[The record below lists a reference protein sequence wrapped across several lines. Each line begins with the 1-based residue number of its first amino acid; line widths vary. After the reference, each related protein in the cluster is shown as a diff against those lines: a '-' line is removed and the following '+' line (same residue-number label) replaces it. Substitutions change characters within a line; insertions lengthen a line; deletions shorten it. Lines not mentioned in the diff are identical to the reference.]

1 MNGEAMRIQRA
12 LARAGIASR
21 RKAEELIAAGRV
33 KVNGVLA
40 KTGQSVTIGKDV
52 ITVDG
57 ERVGAPP
64 PVQWIVLN
72 KPSGVLT
79 TASDPGG
86 RTTVFDLVK
95 PAPGLTY
102 VGRLDY
108 MTEGL
113 LLLTTDGDA
122 AHALTHPST
131 GVERTYV
138 ATVRGNAPA
147 AVVQAKRGVEL
158 DDGLV
163 RPDFVEAT
171 PLGDRTWALELSI
184 SEGRNRE
191 IRRLCEAL
199 GLEVLR
205 LVRTRFGPVELG
217 GLPSGESR
225 PLSAREKKVIEA
237 LAKGL
242 G

>member
-1 MNGEAMRIQRA
+1 MRIQRA

-21 RKAEELIAAGRV
+21 RKAEEMIAAGRV
-33 KVNGVLA
+33 KVNGVMA
-40 KTGQSVTIGKDV
+40 KTGQSVTVGTDV

-64 PVQWIVLN
+64 PLQWIVLN

-86 RTTVFDLVK
+86 RTTVFDLVE

-108 MTEGL
+108 MTEGI

-158 DDGLV
+158 EDGLV

-217 GLPSGESR
+217 NLPSGESR
-225 PLSAREKKVIEA
+225 SLSAKEKKVIQA
-237 LAKGL
+237 LSKGL